1 MRKFVLF
8 FILAAVAPCFAI
20 AEETQVVVT
29 STSGGRTEGVAPP
42 VVTYDDVE
50 GTLTVTLE
58 AQALDAYVE
67 VTSDAG
73 GGTELATVVTATQA
87 VLPLPPLDEGSH
99 TVTVTVATGAT
110 FEGTLTAP
118 AR

>member
-1 MRKFVLF
+1 M
-8 FILAAVAPCFAI
+8 
-20 AEETQVVVT
+20 
-29 STSGGRTEGVAPP
+29 
-42 VVTYDDVE
+42 VTYDDVE

-87 VLPLPPLDEGSH
+87 VLPLPPLDEGAH

-110 FEGTLTAP
+110 FEGILTAP